1 VNFDAEGRPYMRIV
15 NFYPENFFDKT
26 VNESFIQK
34 IMQKALQREDW
45 GDGNSDRFEQDRLCG
60 NVPFEFTIASDK
72 RKKNTFVQK
81 MQLGKYASEDVESD
95 MFEYISTALEKKAD
109 KKYSHPNT
117 HLSILCIEEL
127 TSWIFEEYDAF
138 AAFAVYDRREEYFEE
153 IKAKYLESGIF
164 KNIFIIFP
172 DIFAKWWVW
181 DVKTNNKVSIRLSE
195 NDILSKEVPFVLEK
209 NIYDQIIEKDK
220 KKQLLEV

>member
-1 VNFDAEGRPYMRIV
+1 
-15 NFYPENFFDKT
+15 
-26 VNESFIQK
+26 
-34 IMQKALQREDW
+34 
-45 GDGNSDRFEQDRLCG
+45 
-60 NVPFEFTIASDK
+60 
-72 RKKNTFVQK
+72 

-109 KKYSHPNT
+109 KKYSLPNT

-127 TSWIFEEYDAF
+127 TSWVFEEYDSF
-138 AAFAVYDRREEYFEE
+138 AAFVVYDRREEYFEE
-153 IKAKYLESGIF
+153 IKDKYIESSVF

-209 NIYDQIIEKDK
+209 DIYDQITEKDK
-220 KKQLLEV
+220 KKRQLLEV